1 MLRAGLAR
9 ENYRGRRVA
18 FPPGAAL
25 VACSLLA
32 LAPLAVLD
40 DRADLDLLDPEL
52 RRWIVYVLGVALL
65 GLLDDALGRGAA
77 ADTAARLARPR
88 ARRARAAASRPGR
101 SRRSARWRSPPTRSP
116 GAGREGLDY
125 VADLALLLL
134 ATNLFNLLDLRP
146 GRVEKVFA
154 LLLAGLCIGAWTA
167 EPLELLGLFIGPVL
181 VVAAFTLRERA
192 MLGDTGSNLVGA
204 LAGVAMLVTLG
215 ETGRW
220 IALALVA
227 GADDLRGVSVDLGDD
242 RVDSATALARLAR
255 QSESGRDEA
264 MKPGETRFIFVTGGV
279 VSSLGKGIAAASIG
293 RLLVSRGFRVQ
304 LQKFDPYINVDP
316 GTMSPFQHGEVFVT
330 EDGAETDLD
339 LGHYERFTDENTS
352 RASNVT
358 AGAVYNSVIRRER
371 RGDYLGATVQV
382 IPHITD
388 EIKQRI
394 LIVAES
400 QAVDFVIT
408 EIGGTVGDIES
419 LPFLE
424 AIRQLYS
431 ELGPKRCM
439 FLHLT
444 LVPYIGHAGEL
455 KTKPTQHSVNEL
467 RRIGIQ
473 PHALICRSEKGLDR
487 DIRKK
492 IALFASVPEEAVLS
506 ARDVD
511 NIYKVPLVMRA
522 EGADD
527 LVLDHFGI
535 EAPPPELGEW
545 EELVRRADA
554 CEGTIRIALVGKYVQ
569 LADAYKS
576 VIEALN
582 HGGYPPRHQRRGR
595 AGRLRGLRPRG
606 DRRVGRRDPDP
617 GRLRRARDRG
627 QDRGGADR
635 ARAAASPT
643 WGSASGCRSR
653 SPSSP
658 ATSPAWTGANSTE
671 FDPETPYPVVDLL
684 PEQKEVSDM
693 GGTMRLGADPVK
705 LHEGTRA
712 REIFGEAVIYKRH
725 RHRYEVNNQLRR
737 RLEDEGLV
745 CERHLARRAPGR
757 DHRAARPPVL
767 RRLAVPPRVQL
778 APDPARAAVP
788 RVRRRRRAA
797 RRRARRRPGDRGDRG
812 RASGRGR
819 GRATSAA
826 KPDSAG

>member
-1 MLRAGLAR
+1 
-9 ENYRGRRVA
+9 
-18 FPPGAAL
+18 
-25 VACSLLA
+25 
-32 LAPLAVLD
+32 
-40 DRADLDLLDPEL
+40 
-52 RRWIVYVLGVALL
+52 
-65 GLLDDALGRGAA
+65 
-77 ADTAARLARPR
+77 
-88 ARRARAAASRPGR
+88 
-101 SRRSARWRSPPTRSP
+101 
-116 GAGREGLDY
+116 
-125 VADLALLLL
+125 
-134 ATNLFNLLDLRP
+134 
-146 GRVEKVFA
+146 
-154 LLLAGLCIGAWTA
+154 
-167 EPLELLGLFIGPVL
+167 
-181 VVAAFTLRERA
+181 
-192 MLGDTGSNLVGA
+192 
-204 LAGVAMLVTLG
+204 
-215 ETGRW
+215 
-220 IALALVA
+220 
-227 GADDLRGVSVDLGDD
+227 
-242 RVDSATALARLAR
+242 
-255 QSESGRDEA
+255 
-264 MKPGETRFIFVTGGV
+264 MKPGETKFIFVTGGV

-439 FLHLT
+439 FIHLT

-473 PHALICRSEKGLDR
+473 PHALVCRSEKGLDR
-487 DIRKK
+487 DIRRK
-492 IALFASVPEEAVLS
+492 IALFGSVHEDAVLS

-535 EAPPPELGEW
+535 EAPAPELGEW
-545 EELVRRADA
+545 EDLIRRADA
-554 CEGTIRIALVGKYVQ
+554 SERTVRIALVGKYVQ
-569 LADAYKS
+569 LVDAYKS
-576 VIEALN
+576 VVEALH
-582 HGGYPPRHQRRGR
+582 HGGYHHGVNVEVELVDSEEFDADGIAEWADGILIPGGFGERGIEGKIEAAR
-595 AGRLRGLRPRG
+595 I
-606 DRRVGRRDPDP
+606 
-617 GRLRRARDRG
+617 ARDG
-627 QDRGGADR
+627 EIPYLGICLGMQIAVAEF
-635 ARAAASPT
+635 ARNVCGMA
-643 WGSASGCRSR
+643 
-653 SPSSP
+653 
-658 ATSPAWTGANSTE
+658 GANSTE
-671 FDPETPYPVVDLL
+671 FDPETPFPVVDLL

-705 LHEGTRA
+705 LHEGTKARA
-712 REIFGEAVIYKRH
+712 IFADEGVIYKRH

-745 CERHLARRAPGR
+745 AGGTSPDERLVEMIELPDHPFYVASQFHPEFNSRPTRPEPLFR
-757 DHRAARPPVL
+757 DFVGAAASRAAERGEG
-767 RRLAVPPRVQL
+767 
-778 APDPARAAVP
+778 PATEETAAEEGAEAGDV
-788 RVRRRRRAA
+788 RVRREA
-797 RRRARRRPGDRGDRG
+797 
-812 RASGRGR
+812 
-819 GRATSAA
+819 
-826 KPDSAG
+826 